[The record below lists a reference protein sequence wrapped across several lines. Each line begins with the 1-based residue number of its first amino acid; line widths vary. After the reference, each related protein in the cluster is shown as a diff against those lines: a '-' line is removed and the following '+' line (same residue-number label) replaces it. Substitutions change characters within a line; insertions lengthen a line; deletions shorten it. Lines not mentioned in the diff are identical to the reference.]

1 MDILAPSLLWLGV
14 VCLYGAWWCRHT
26 GRWQDFPRAPWLL
39 NGAGLALLLGG
50 LAASLRGSVSAGA
63 AVGAAM
69 AYVMAAGSLLA
80 ILTPLARKPV
90 WVMGLLLPVGLVLGM
105 LERVS

>member
-1 MDILAPSLLWLGV
+1 MEILAPSLLWLGV
-14 VCLYGAWWCRHT
+14 VCLYGAWWCRHA
-26 GRWQDFPRAPWLL
+26 GRWPDFPRAPGVLK
-39 NGAGLALLLGG
+39 GAGLALLLGG
-50 LAASLRGSVSAGA
+50 LAASLRGSVTAGA

-69 AYVMAAGSLLA
+69 AYVMAAGTLLA